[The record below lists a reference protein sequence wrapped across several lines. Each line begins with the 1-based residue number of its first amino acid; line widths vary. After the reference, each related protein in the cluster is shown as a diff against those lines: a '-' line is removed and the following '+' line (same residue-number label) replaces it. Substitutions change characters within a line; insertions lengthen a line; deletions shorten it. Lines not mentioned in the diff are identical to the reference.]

1 MDAQKTVI
9 ITGAAGGLGSTV
21 TKTFLEK
28 GYKVIATVASEKSKN
43 SLEVHNNLDI
53 YAVDLGDEKQAED
66 FVTSAIA
73 KYGKIDAVLLLAGG
87 FAMGG
92 VTATK
97 GDDIKKQLSINFET
111 AYYVARP
118 LFEHMLENKM
128 VVVGDDYTVD
138 GNWWLQQ
145 KGENTTAKTFN
156 DRLDIGILTLVQS
169 HDKRKHKQE
178 EALRFYLMDAFG
190 VKGRLAAV
198 DAILSGKET
207 QVKGQFK
214 NVSEFITK
222 ISALGLQGSF
232 QYLTKEEY
240 GIE

>member
-118 LFEHMLENKM
+118 LFEHMLENNNGRIIFIGARPALKSAQGKNLVAYSLSKSLLFKLAEFM
-128 VVVGDDYTVD
+128 NETAKGKNVTATVVVPSTIDTPVNRQAMPDA
-138 GNWWLQQ
+138 N
-145 KGENTTAKTFN
+145 FN
-156 DRLDIGILTLVQS
+156 DWVQP
-169 HDKRKHKQE
+169 
-178 EALRFYLMDAFG
+178 
-190 VKGRLAAV
+190 
-198 DAILSGKET
+198 
-207 QVKGQFK
+207 
-214 NVSEFITK
+214 
-222 ISALGLQGSF
+222 SALANILEFVVNDKSASLREPVLKV
-232 QYLTKEEY
+232 YNNA
-240 GIE
+240 

>member
-43 SLEVHNNLDI
+43 SLEAHNNLDI

-118 LFEHMLENKM
+118 LFEHMLENNNGRIIFIGARPALKSAQGKNLVAYSLSKSLLFKLAEFM
-128 VVVGDDYTVD
+128 NETAKGKNVTATVVVPSTIDTPVNRQAMPDA
-138 GNWWLQQ
+138 N
-145 KGENTTAKTFN
+145 FN
-156 DRLDIGILTLVQS
+156 DWVQP
-169 HDKRKHKQE
+169 
-178 EALRFYLMDAFG
+178 
-190 VKGRLAAV
+190 
-198 DAILSGKET
+198 
-207 QVKGQFK
+207 
-214 NVSEFITK
+214 
-222 ISALGLQGSF
+222 SALANILEFVVNDKSASLREPVLKV
-232 QYLTKEEY
+232 YNNA
-240 GIE
+240 